1 MFKLIKQVIIMLSFG
16 GSLATIVNTPDHIK
30 LYPWITNSGWANL
43 LLLIYILTNTLKDYV
58 AIYLQLI

>member
-30 LYPWITNSGWANL
+30 LYP
-43 LLLIYILTNTLKDYV
+43 
-58 AIYLQLI
+58 

>member
-30 LYPWITNSGWANL
+30 FISLNNKQWMSQPTIINLHTN
-43 LLLIYILTNTLKDYV
+43 
-58 AIYLQLI
+58 